1 MSIVEG
7 YGLRFAAPLLIS
19 GLVACS
25 SQASKHPPDL
35 PDFGLDAAADTGSP
49 MMTMDASTVD
59 AGPPGCASSDM
70 MCNQLQNCA
79 PKTFVQDLAMAPP
92 SPVGGTLVEGNYV
105 LTDFTVYTEPGGMM
119 GMTGAWFI
127 ETLQLS
133 GGNFSDVSETD
144 VTMGSQTFSGT
155 YMLIPPNALSLSY
168 NCQSNT
174 SMTSG
179 QRSVYYSQNPGQL
192 ILDIPPFVTGN
203 FFARATYTQM

>member
-7 YGLRFAAPLLIS
+7 YALRLAAPLLCAMF
-19 GLVACS
+19 VACS
-25 SQASKHPPDL
+25 SQATKHPPDL
-35 PDFGLDAAADTGSP
+35 PDFGLDAAADTETP
-49 MMTMDASTVD
+49 MMTTDASTVD
-59 AGPPGCASSDM
+59 AAMPTCASSDL

-79 PKTFVQDLAMAPP
+79 PKVLVQDVAMSPP
-92 SPVGGTLVEGNYV
+92 SPSGGTLVEGTYV
-105 LTDFTVYTEPGGMM
+105 LTDFTVYTETGGMM

-133 GGNFSDVSETD
+133 GGNFNDVSETD

-155 YMLIPPNALSLSY
+155 YMLIPPNALSLTY

-174 SMTSG
+174 STASG
-179 QRSVYYSQNPGQL
+179 QRSVYFTQNPGQL
-192 ILDIPPFVTGN
+192 LLDIPPFVTGS